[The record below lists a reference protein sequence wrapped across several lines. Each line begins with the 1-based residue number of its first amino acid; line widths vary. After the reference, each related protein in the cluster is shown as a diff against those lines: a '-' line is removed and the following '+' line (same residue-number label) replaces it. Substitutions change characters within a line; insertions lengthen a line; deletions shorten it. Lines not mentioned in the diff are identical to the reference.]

1 MIAQLISTLSYGDA
15 MGNDALMLKRIMQD
29 RGLDTEI
36 FASNIAPNMMNEALS
51 INELPN
57 LRETDILIYQF
68 GISDRKMLEKIKKT
82 RCKKILYYQNITP
95 ETFFKNYSISSW
107 ENCLLAREELLEMK
121 NIFDY
126 CWSASL
132 YSQKE
137 LLDIGYKCPLA
148 VLPILIDY
156 NDYNQHL
163 GEDVL
168 KKYANDDWINIIFV
182 GRIAPNKKQ
191 EDIIRIFA
199 YYKKYI
205 NSKSRLILIGNYLGM
220 ERYYYALKEYVK
232 LLNIKDVIFS
242 GRISFNDILAYYNI
256 ADIFLCMTEHEGFC
270 VPLIEAMYFDVPIVA
285 FESTAVTETL
295 GGAGVSVNT
304 KDEAEVAAI
313 IDYIL
318 SHPDIKNKVIK
329 SQQKRLDNFSYNRT
343 KNKFIQLLDLM
354 KGSKNE

>member
-1 MIAQLISTLSYGDA
+1 MVIQVIATLDFGDA
-15 MGNDALMLKRIMQD
+15 MGNDALILKKILKEN
-29 RGLDTEI
+29 GYETEI
-36 FASNIAPNMMNEALS
+36 FANNISPKLIDKARH
-51 INELPN
+51 ICKLPKITKN
-57 LRETDILIYQF
+57 DVLIYHF
-68 GISDRKMLEKIKKT
+68 GISDNKILKIIKNIS
-82 RCKKILYYQNITP
+82 CKKVLYYHNITP
-95 ETFFKNYSISSW
+95 AQFFINYSISSW
-107 ENCLLAREELLEMK
+107 EKCLLAREELVEMK

-126 CWSASL
+126 CWSASS
-132 YSQKE
+132 YSKKE
-137 LLDIGYKCPLA
+137 LLDVGYKCPLA

-163 GEDVL
+163 GEEVL
-168 KKYANDDWINIIFV
+168 KKYGDDDWVNIIFV

-191 EDIIRIFA
+191 EDIIKIFA

-205 NSKSRLILIGNYLGM
+205 NSKSRLILVGNHEGM
-220 ERYYYALKEYVK
+220 EQYYYKLNNYIK
-232 LLNIKDVIFS
+232 LLDIEDVIFT

-295 GGAGVSVNT
+295 GGAGVSINT
-304 KDEAEVAAI
+304 KDEAEVAGM

-318 SHPDIKNKVIK
+318 SHQGIKNRIVK
-329 SQQKRLDNFSYNRT
+329 SQQKRLIDFSYE
-343 KNKFIQLLDLM
+343 KVKSKFLELLDLM